1 MTISSERNKTIAF
14 VSNSA
19 WSVYNFR
26 LDVIRHLRSRG
37 YHIIII
43 APDDEYS
50 SFLVE
55 LGCRF
60 IPIDFNNKT
69 ENPFVDYFF
78 FRRLKQLYRIHHP
91 DFIFHYVANK
101 YVTFDCQSKEIGY
114 QFSLYFLVTCA
125 SLVGSLGVME
135 LLVTL
140 LSIETLYARMLTTIL
155 ILVPNYLLH
164 KYITFSKKIF
174 LQSR

>member
-55 LGCRF
+55 LGGGHYLFFKTLTANFPALRTRYYILVFLFPPALFWLSGCGRANVLSADWGNTVAKLRIVGCKVSRSNDVPCNRMNSACR
-60 IPIDFNNKT
+60 
-69 ENPFVDYFF
+69 
-78 FRRLKQLYRIHHP
+78 
-91 DFIFHYVANK
+91 
-101 YVTFDCQSKEIGY
+101 
-114 QFSLYFLVTCA
+114 
-125 SLVGSLGVME
+125 
-135 LLVTL
+135 
-140 LSIETLYARMLTTIL
+140 LTTVAAKL
-155 ILVPNYLLH
+155 
-164 KYITFSKKIF
+164 
-174 LQSR
+174 